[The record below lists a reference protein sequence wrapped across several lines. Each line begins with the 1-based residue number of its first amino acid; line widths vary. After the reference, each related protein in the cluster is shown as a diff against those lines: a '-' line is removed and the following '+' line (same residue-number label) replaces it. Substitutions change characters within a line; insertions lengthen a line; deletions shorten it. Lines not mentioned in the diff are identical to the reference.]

1 MASQPSPAPQASL
14 ADKMVGGWGGRMWLG
29 AASPLIAGAQ
39 AFGGEGVRAKLAELQ
54 QMKQRGM
61 AAEGKEGT
69 DWYGMLGQALPAT
82 GIASGV
88 AKALPAATG
97 LLGKMGIGAAQGA
110 AAAAATPSGGV
121 TAEEYFPNKAGQVGL
136 GAAMGGIVSG
146 GIEGA
151 KKLKDAVQPI
161 TDMFTGQSGIENIA
175 RRGYERIIGEKG
187 MPVVAKALQGAKQ
200 IIPGSQPTAAE
211 AVAGNPAGTSIQA
224 LQKLTAQTAGGPSVA
239 FGHREMQNQS
249 ARERIINAI
258 AGGRS
263 QSELEAVRESA
274 AQSMYPPALQKIV
287 TSDSALEELLRRPS
301 MSKALA
307 RAADLAKDKGDVFQ
321 IGKNV
326 PAQTVASPILS
337 KSGTHYTSTVPEQV
351 AKYPVQSLHYVKK
364 ALDDM
369 VKNPER
375 FGIGKSEE
383 AAVLE
388 LKNKLLE
395 WTGKHA
401 PDYTA
406 ARKVF
411 ELLSKPVNRA
421 QVRDALAD
429 KLRSSTGNE
438 TPGTFVKAVDQSAQM
453 LKKATGNPRYETI
466 EDVLR
471 PREAKMARLVAEDAE
486 RKLSS
491 LHPVQPTSLQGME
504 DITSGNMPH
513 LSLLSRPVVIANALL
528 KHLGKSSIEP
538 KVDALN
544 TELLLNPKRLGEFL
558 SSYPS
563 SSKYH
568 PIMNALSQSAPGI
581 AGSYAGRE

>member
-1 MASQPSPAPQASL
+1 MPLTQEQEFEFRLRAEQEAAMASQPSPAPQASL

-151 KKLKDAVQPI
+151 KKLKDAVHPI

-287 TSDSALEELLRRPS
+287 QSDATLQELLTRPS
-301 MSKALA
+301 MKKAMQ
-307 RAADLAKDKGDVFQ
+307 RAIDLSKDKGDTFQ
-321 IGKNV
+321 MG
-326 PAQTVASPILS
+326 PDQTAS
-337 KSGTHYTSTVPEQV
+337 
-351 AKYPVQSLHYVKK
+351 YPVQSLHYIKK
-364 ALDDM
+364 SLDDM

-383 AAVLE
+383 AAVLG

-406 ARKVF
+406 AR
-411 ELLSKPVNRA
+411 ETYHALSKPVDRA

-438 TPGTFVKAVDQSAQM
+438 TPGTLVKAVDQSAQM

-544 TELLLNPKRLGEFL
+544 TELLLNPRELGKFL
-558 SSYPS
+558 SRQPVAKS
-563 SSKYH
+563 
-568 PIMNALSQSAPGI
+568 NAIIEALTNTAPGI
-581 AGSYAGRE
+581 AGAYAGLE